1 MAPHSKLHRQKKASK
16 YMLVRTNLW
25 RQKFKIAC
33 GWQECRAGSSILQ
46 LLTGLLPF
54 VICILREACRRFDAE
69 KSANWLLARSLMLG
83 LSFLSF
89 QRLRFFVCSVALG
102 LPCEGTRDAFDV
114 PGNKQK
120 FLNKIA
126 RNHYTTTQNKPLI
139 ISEGYHDN
147 FRHQNRFKSLG
158 CTWMIDQNRNFSNLD
173 GIENGE
179 LSAQCLVVD

>member
-1 MAPHSKLHRQKKASK
+1 MQKEKRYASK
-16 YMLVRTNLW
+16 NKPTRSTFNKKTYRAKKYELEEERGYLTKFW
-25 RQKFKIAC
+25 RKK
-33 GWQECRAGSSILQ
+33 
-46 LLTGLLPF
+46 
-54 VICILREACRRFDAE
+54 
-69 KSANWLLARSLMLG
+69 
-83 LSFLSF
+83 
-89 QRLRFFVCSVALG
+89 LRFFVCSVALG

-114 PGNKQK
+114 PSNKQK

-158 CTWMIDQNRNFSNLD
+158 CIWMIDQNRNFSNLD
-173 GIENGE
+173 GIESGG

>member
-1 MAPHSKLHRQKKASK
+1 MLPFVKQYYQALSKLKNILMWKWHLIQNYIAKKKASK

-33 GWQECRAGSSILQ
+33 
-46 LLTGLLPF
+46 
-54 VICILREACRRFDAE
+54 
-69 KSANWLLARSLMLG
+69 RSLMLG

-114 PGNKQK
+114 PSNKQK

-158 CTWMIDQNRNFSNLD
+158 CIWMIDQNRNFSNLD
-173 GIENGE
+173 GIESGG